1 MKSIKQIR
9 ENYNL
14 VVEKEE
20 ADIKKLTALGRAG
33 LFDMKKINFIKRALE
48 KDPKEMTLAERKIL
62 IQLLEELM
70 SQVLHSSQVY
80 TKVKQNVM
88 QGDIREEVLDEVS
101 ATKTDYLS
109 KFDPRSGSGWPSEK
123 DMPNVL
129 ILRRKA
135 IRVFPGQQKV
145 ALYYSQALD
154 RYISVPFGAPNLGIA
169 EGVSKQY
176 QDATKKK
183 KDKSDS
189 RSDQEKEVS
198 QQYQDATENTEKNQD
213 ATENTEKKKKKKDK
227 SDYKSDKERAAK
239 VIELMKSGQKRK
251 AVRDASD
258 LTLSS
263 VGVGSQPG
271 ALQARKAIGAAA
283 RKKLG
288 QDLAG
293 GDIHQAAT
301 TAGFLAGKAIRSGL
315 GYLASPAK
323 YAMKKTANQYKQGY
337 EGLKKDVADSSLVKN
352 VKTGIG
358 NVRLGRQAAKSDKP
372 HLFNPKGT
380 DKKFI
385 SPSASFA
392 HRLGKLSGKI
402 FEEDEDPDRTDIRS
416 GLRRF
421 FGIQDDPEH
430 DNKPE
435 NKKFNRYVNT
445 TAKALNDPVVGT
457 VIGGGGAGLVG
468 KKIAT
473 TLMRRAARRTAG
485 KELLKNAGKGAVA
498 LTGAAAGA
506 LGGAMS
512 GGEQDIKEP
521 KAFSLQAKISKAERS
536 PSDLAVQQKQQNLFN
551 KQLKQSLQ
559 EDAIAKIKNVT
570 ETTQFHIGEQNI
582 VINKNIAEKIVSLY
596 ESVNKQNKKKIE
608 SMLGES
614 VESFKKIVEFAVRQ

>member
-169 EGVSKQY
+169 EGVSK
-176 QDATKKK
+176 
-183 KDKSDS
+183 
-189 RSDQEKEVS
+189 
-198 QQYQDATENTEKNQD
+198 QYQDATENTEKNQD